1 MSANTEVV
9 ERLLRAFEQRDI
21 EPALAEL
28 DPDVELV
35 PIRAQLEGASY
46 RGHEGYRRVVAD
58 FDEDWEELLLVP
70 ERTQESGDHVLVI
83 GRMAAKGKAS
93 GVELDIRLVLL
104 FELRNGKVV
113 RLESFSDLDEAVAAI
128 GVED

>member
-9 ERLLRAFEQRDI
+9 ERLTRAFEQRDI
-21 EPALAEL
+21 DAALPLL

-46 RGHEGYRRVVAD
+46 RGHEGYRRVIAD
-58 FDEDWEELLLVP
+58 FEEDWEELRLAP
-70 ERTQESGDHVLVI
+70 ERMHESGDHVLVI

-93 GVELDIRLVLL
+93 GVELDIRLALL
-104 FELRNGKVV
+104 YELRNGKVV
-113 RLESFSDLDEAVAAI
+113 RLESFSDLDEAMVAI